1 MNAARLL
8 SGALALVPFS
18 VRTRIHQIPGVA
30 PLQRWVVTRLGRG
43 DAFEHR
49 ISAGP
54 AEGLMFRVKLPEDKL
69 YWAGHWE
76 AEVTGILA
84 RAVRPGTVCYDIGGH
99 RGFMAGVMALHGAAE
114 VHCFEP
120 NPVNAVQIEDLQA
133 LNPALPILLHRV
145 AIGAEDSR
153 VAFDVM
159 PDTAMGKLA
168 SSDFQH
174 ERAGAKRLEVDLRRL
189 DGLIAAGAVPPADL
203 IKIDIEGA
211 ELKALQGAADLVA
224 AQSPVLLIEV
234 HTHELFE
241 QCADWLKSREYELSV
256 IEMPIGLVTHESFK
270 VCHLLARPLR

>member
-30 PLQRWVVTRLGRG
+30 PLQRWVVARLGRG
-43 DAFEHR
+43 DSFAHR

-54 AEGLMFRVKLPEDKL
+54 AKGLMFGVKLPEDKL

-84 RAVRPGTVCYDIGGH
+84 RAVRPGAVCYDIGGH

-133 LNPALPILLHRV
+133 LNPVLPILLHRM
-145 AIGAEDSR
+145 AIGAEDGR

-174 ERAGAKRLEVDLRRL
+174 GRAGAKRLEVDLRRL

-211 ELKALQGAADLVA
+211 ELEALQGAADLVA

-234 HTHELFE
+234 HSHALF
-241 QCADWLKSREYELSV
+241 QGCAAWLRARGYGVEV
-256 IEMPIGLVTHESFK
+256 VEMPIASVKAEAFR
-270 VCHLLARPLR
+270 VCHILARPKG